1 VNFEKYVMMST
12 DKSFIITILQY
23 SIIKN
28 KNCPFLFNVEF
39 KHVSLFFTE
48 NNSCRVHR
56 DPE

>member
-39 KHVSLFFTE
+39 KHACLSFLY
-48 NNSCRVHR
+48 RK
-56 DPE
+56 